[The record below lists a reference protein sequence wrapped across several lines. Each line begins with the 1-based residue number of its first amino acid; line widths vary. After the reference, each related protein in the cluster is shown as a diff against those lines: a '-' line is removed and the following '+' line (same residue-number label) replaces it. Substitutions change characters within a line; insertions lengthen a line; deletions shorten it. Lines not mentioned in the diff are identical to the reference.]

1 MKTGPE
7 ETQAETR
14 VRSEPS
20 LSPETSMFSE
30 EQPTCECEFEG
41 WFLLLAINLVS
52 SFKPIVGLQVQT
64 EIFFF
69 WGRGRRAKRTK
80 EEEGAR
86 RCQELDSRIGREKFD
101 S

>member
-41 WFLLLAINLVS
+41 
-52 SFKPIVGLQVQT
+52 
-64 EIFFF
+64 FFCL
-69 WGRGRRAKRTK
+69 RSI
-80 EEEGAR
+80 
-86 RCQELDSRIGREKFD
+86 Q
-101 S
+101 